1 MLQEIILAAGI
12 STLAIASG
20 IGAYIN
26 CKTQIDKYFP
36 LMEKTFSE
44 TKTEFGRENYDRIKD
59 LSNKA
64 SDLRFNLDKDG
75 GEWYYLFFEKGRKIN
90 DMYKDIKNLEKT
102 ASILEQSN

>member
-12 STLAIASG
+12 SAITLASG

-36 LMEKTFSE
+36 LMEQTLSQ
-44 TKTEFGRENYDRIKD
+44 TKTEFEKENYGGVKN

-64 SDLRFNLDKDG
+64 TDLRFNLDKDG

-90 DMYKDIKNLEKT
+90 DMYKDIKDLEKT
-102 ASILEQSN
+102 ISILE